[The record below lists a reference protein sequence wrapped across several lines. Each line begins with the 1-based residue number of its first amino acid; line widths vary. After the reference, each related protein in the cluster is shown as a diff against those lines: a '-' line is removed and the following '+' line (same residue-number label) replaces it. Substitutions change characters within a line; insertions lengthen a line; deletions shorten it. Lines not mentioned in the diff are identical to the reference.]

1 MVPVTVNGAEV
12 GRLPQSELSIK
23 PLLASIKGK
32 VNPLETN
39 VPKMGTRV

>member
-23 PLLASIKGK
+23 ALLASIKEKSK
-32 VNPLETN
+32 VIMNIEY
-39 VPKMGTRV
+39 K